1 MAIVRTEAVIL
12 KSTNYSETSKIFR
25 LYTLSYGL
33 QSVIAKGVRRPRSK
47 LSGVL
52 ETLNHVEIV
61 YYKKPNKSLF
71 TLSQAELIET
81 FSGISSDIHRFY
93 RAAAV
98 AEMVLRLGTEE
109 EGNEQIFRL
118 FIHSLKSFSR
128 RPIASLGGRMI
139 SYLWGI
145 LSLSG
150 YAPRLESCVCCG
162 TSRMREGHISFSI
175 MEGGVLCESCE
186 ADAGSESFRLSEK
199 MLHVLAPSEAGGLV
213 GLSDREEK
221 VLMSLTEEYV
231 RFHVYDRK
239 PLVCWDFLRTLQV

>member
-1 MAIVRTEAVIL
+1 MALVRTESVIL
-12 KSTNYSETSKIFR
+12 KSTNYSETSKVFR

-33 QSVIAKGVRRPRSK
+33 QSVIAKGVRRPGSK

-71 TLSQAELIET
+71 TLSQAAPIET

-93 RAAAV
+93 RAAAI

-109 EGNEQIFRL
+109 DGNEQIFRL
-118 FIHSLKSFSR
+118 LIHSLKSFSR
-128 RPIASLGGRMI
+128 RPITSLGGRMI

-145 LSLSG
+145 LSLLG
-150 YAPRLESCVCCG
+150 YAPRLESCACCG
-162 TSRMREGHISFSI
+162 TSLTREGHISFSI
-175 MEGGVLCESCE
+175 MEGGALCENCKTG
-186 ADAGSESFRLSEK
+186 AGSESFRISEK
-199 MLHVLAPSEAGGLV
+199 MLHVLAPNEAGGLV
-213 GLSDREEK
+213 GLSDSEEK
-221 VLMSLTEEYV
+221 VLMRLTEEYV
-231 RFHVYDRK
+231 HFHVHDQK